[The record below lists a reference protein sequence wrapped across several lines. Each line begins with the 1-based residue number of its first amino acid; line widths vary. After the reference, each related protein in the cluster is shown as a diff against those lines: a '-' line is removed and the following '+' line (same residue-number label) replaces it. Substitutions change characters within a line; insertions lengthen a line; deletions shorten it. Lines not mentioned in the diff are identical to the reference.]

1 MALHK
6 LLVDDFND
14 DTYALIAIHCR
25 VEDFRMAYLIN
36 KQLGVNLVRRP
47 KDLDL
52 NYTSSNYALFDW
64 YDEPNDEDWY
74 LVANVCKKEEESLS
88 STGMLFSDDLKV
100 TKTYNLVPEMSQV
113 DYFLKISNDRCQ
125 VNTKLIGDKLQQI
138 PQVITNYNVEL
149 SKVKSK
155 EHLIF

>member
-25 VEDFRMAYLIN
+25 VEDYRMAYLIN

>member
-25 VEDFRMAYLIN
+25 VEDYRMAYLIN

-155 EHLIF
+155 

>member
-1 MALHK
+1 MAFHR
-6 LLVDDFND
+6 LLVDDFSD
-14 DTYALIAIHCR
+14 DTCVLIAIHCR
-25 VEDFRMAYLIN
+25 VEDYRMAYLIN
-36 KQLGVNLVRRP
+36 KQLDVNLVRRP

-52 NYTSSNYALFDW
+52 NYTASNYAIFDW

-113 DYFLKISNDRCQ
+113 DFFLKISNDRSR

-149 SKVKSK
+149 SQVKSK

>member
-14 DTYALIAIHCR
+14 DIYALIAIHCR
-25 VEDFRMAYLIN
+25 VEDYRMAYLIN
-36 KQLGVNLVRRP
+36 KQLGVNLVRRT

>member
-149 SKVKSK
+149 SQVKSK
-155 EHLIF
+155 DHLIF

>member
-25 VEDFRMAYLIN
+25 VEDYRMAYLIN
-36 KQLGVNLVRRP
+36 KQLGVNLVRRS